1 MIFKENTDYGDI
13 VQGNFVDSYHNL
25 SYKAT
30 MGNLW
35 VSHFCKQAEFV
46 VKTDDDMFIDLFE
59 VIQLYIIHTYS
70 LFLEYVPPIQVNT
83 KCIPPCN
90 VGLRGEGVLE
100 PKRYPFYFVPYF

>member
-70 LFLEYVPPIQVNT
+70 LFLEYVPI
-83 KCIPPCN
+83 
-90 VGLRGEGVLE
+90 GLKIEQKDIFPRKGR
-100 PKRYPFYFVPYF
+100 KKVPVFKSCS